1 MLYTTEHV
9 AYNLS
14 KTTNKRKHEM
24 YTDNFEIA
32 LRGFDYILDELAKIS
47 LKDCGCNCKKNITI
61 DVDDYDNKNSR
72 VCKSNRIG
80 RLNILDDIEQVIFN
94 EPATIVTFKD
104 GTKVCVK
111 ACANDT
117 FSKETGLIYA
127 IVKRLYANDIDDN
140 GYLKSK
146 GLGEKISKIV
156 KNGFDQK
163 EQEKAVR
170 AARKAKAAKKAED
183 AKAKEANEAGEN
195 AAKEAIEEIYDKKD

>member
-1 MLYTTEHV
+1 
-9 AYNLS
+9 
-14 KTTNKRKHEM
+14 M

-32 LRGFDYILDELAKIS
+32 LRGFDYILDELAKNS

-127 IVKRLYANDIDDN
+127 IVKRLYANDIDEN
-140 GYLKSK
+140 GYFKSK
-146 GLGEKISKIV
+146 GLGEKINKII
-156 KNGFDQK
+156 GESFDQK
-163 EQEKAVR
+163 
-170 AARKAKAAKKAED
+170 KAAADKR
-183 AKAKEANEAGEN
+183 AKQREKSKRREAAKRLAKEANLKEKLADEVSEQ